1 MRNRNNP
8 QNHLKNN
15 ENFAPG
21 NRQKKKKRLRKK
33 EEITPKTISG
43 NICLYSKLKLIVIFI
58 FLLWFVVQLKLFLWT
73 GATLT
78 YLFRPTLIDR
88 R

>member
-21 NRQKKKKRLRKK
+21 NRQKKKKIEKKGGNNPKNHLR
-33 EEITPKTISG
+33 
-43 NICLYSKLKLIVIFI
+43 
-58 FLLWFVVQLKLFLWT
+58 
-73 GATLT
+73 
-78 YLFRPTLIDR
+78 
-88 R
+88 